1 MARKTGIS
9 ITKDEIQDAA
19 LIEFARCGYEGTK
32 MGEIAKLSG
41 ITPGAIYIHF
51 TSKEQLFHTLIERE
65 FAKVSIAPPEDEL
78 PLRETLIHFGNQLVN
93 MFKNNRAIT
102 KIMFIEGIKNPPLAV
117 PFYNQLLR
125 QTSILEVELKRHFN
139 KEHGEIVPILNAA
152 SRFFLGA
159 VGWSEM
165 ALELFNGR
173 EAEPIDDAV
182 MVRVYTDI
190 FLKGLQELEVTID
203 NPSNLDEIHN
213 KSLEVH

>member
-9 ITKDEIQDAA
+9 ITKDEILDAA
-19 LIEFARCGYEGTK
+19 LVEFARFGYEGTK

-65 FAKVSIAPPEDEL
+65 FAKVSIAPPEEEL
-78 PLRETLIHFGNQLVN
+78 PLRETLIYVGNQLVN

-125 QTSILEVELKRHFN
+125 QTGILEEVLKRHFN
-139 KEHGEIVPILNAA
+139 KDGETVPILNAA

-190 FLKGLQELEVTID
+190 FLKGLHELEVT
-203 NPSNLDEIHN
+203 SNKLI
-213 KSLEVH
+213 